1 MKSAFHTIG
10 SEKGTVVS
18 PLLSYMHVLSLPT
31 TLRSRIIIMPFS
43 RLRFFISFASFL
55 FNGCKFTH
63 FPRNTQTI
71 RNFFSLYPFRL
82 LFLSS
87 FSLTFHFSLLFP
99 LLHLPPSGDERHQLF
114 LLFHA
119 QSALHRRHCQ
129 HDVAPH
135 HLRFL
140 LHRRQLLVGAQS
152 CVPAHRLDIG
162 INHLWS
168 LGIPSCHDLPNRPA
182 PMFLVV
188 GAEQLKS
195 CPQSILSNWAKFGSV
210 EGFTSPCQLIFSLL
224 IIFSGLLFRIP
235 LACFIIKMLN
245 VQSYKL

>member
-87 FSLTFHFSLLFP
+87 FSLFAFRFP
-99 LLHLPPSGDERHQLF
+99 LYFRTFAIKDGELTPSRQKKKPVSLF
-114 LLFHA
+114 CARFFVTLQPIIDYYIIINEEILLTFI
-119 QSALHRRHCQ
+119 RRLSGNELFRSLHCQ
-129 HDVAPH
+129 WQEDSDEVIHTA
-135 HLRFL
+135 RE
-140 LHRRQLLVGAQS
+140 
-152 CVPAHRLDIG
+152 CV
-162 INHLWS
+162 S
-168 LGIPSCHDLPNRPA
+168 
-182 PMFLVV
+182 
-188 GAEQLKS
+188 K
-195 CPQSILSNWAKFGSV
+195 
-210 EGFTSPCQLIFSLL
+210 
-224 IIFSGLLFRIP
+224 
-235 LACFIIKMLN
+235 
-245 VQSYKL
+245 

>member
-87 FSLTFHFSLLFP
+87 FSLFAFRFP
-99 LLHLPPSGDERHQLF
+99 LYFRNFAIKDGELTPSRQKKETSFFVLRSIFRNFAANYRLLHYYKYEEILLTFIRRLSGNELF
-114 LLFHA
+114 RSL
-119 QSALHRRHCQ
+119 HCQ
-129 HDVAPH
+129 WQEDSDEVIHTA
-135 HLRFL
+135 RECM
-140 LHRRQLLVGAQS
+140 S
-152 CVPAHRLDIG
+152 
-162 INHLWS
+162 
-168 LGIPSCHDLPNRPA
+168 
-182 PMFLVV
+182 
-188 GAEQLKS
+188 K
-195 CPQSILSNWAKFGSV
+195 
-210 EGFTSPCQLIFSLL
+210 
-224 IIFSGLLFRIP
+224 
-235 LACFIIKMLN
+235 
-245 VQSYKL
+245 

>member
-87 FSLTFHFSLLFP
+87 FSLFAFRFP
-99 LLHLPPSGDERHQLF
+99 LY
-114 LLFHA
+114 
-119 QSALHRRHCQ
+119 
-129 HDVAPH
+129 
-135 HLRFL
+135 
-140 LHRRQLLVGAQS
+140 
-152 CVPAHRLDIG
+152 
-162 INHLWS
+162 
-168 LGIPSCHDLPNRPA
+168 
-182 PMFLVV
+182 
-188 GAEQLKS
+188 
-195 CPQSILSNWAKFGSV
+195 
-210 EGFTSPCQLIFSLL
+210 
-224 IIFSGLLFRIP
+224 FRNF
-235 LACFIIKMLN
+235 AIKMANLLRLGN
-245 VQSYKL
+245 KNKSIYFVLHSTFRNFAADFYNNKVEFTF

>member
-87 FSLTFHFSLLFP
+87 FSLFAFRFP
-99 LLHLPPSGDERHQLF
+99 LYFRTFAANYRLLHYYKYEEILLTFIRRLSGNELF
-114 LLFHA
+114 RSL
-119 QSALHRRHCQ
+119 HCQ
-129 HDVAPH
+129 WQEDSDEVIHTA
-135 HLRFL
+135 RE
-140 LHRRQLLVGAQS
+140 
-152 CVPAHRLDIG
+152 CV
-162 INHLWS
+162 S
-168 LGIPSCHDLPNRPA
+168 
-182 PMFLVV
+182 
-188 GAEQLKS
+188 K
-195 CPQSILSNWAKFGSV
+195 
-210 EGFTSPCQLIFSLL
+210 
-224 IIFSGLLFRIP
+224 
-235 LACFIIKMLN
+235 
-245 VQSYKL
+245 

>member
-87 FSLTFHFSLLFP
+87 FSLFAFRFPLYFRTFDTVSRRYFRSTIKIKKMLFYFVLFSL
-99 LLHLPPSGDERHQLF
+99 
-114 LLFHA
+114 
-119 QSALHRRHCQ
+119 
-129 HDVAPH
+129 
-135 HLRFL
+135 
-140 LHRRQLLVGAQS
+140 
-152 CVPAHRLDIG
+152 
-162 INHLWS
+162 
-168 LGIPSCHDLPNRPA
+168 NRTFA
-182 PMFLVV
+182 
-188 GAEQLKS
+188 S
-195 CPQSILSNWAKFGSV
+195 
-210 EGFTSPCQLIFSLL
+210 
-224 IIFSGLLFRIP
+224 
-235 LACFIIKMLN
+235 
-245 VQSYKL
+245 